1 MLMSKKTSLF
11 IFLTIICSAVS
22 ILCRPFGEAAAAFQ
36 PYTGSE
42 TYGKTLIAGQPDQL
56 TQPGT
61 GGMETPDGSNCA
73 YFLKAFCPGGGK
85 DIMDLPNL
93 IIDILTAGVI
103 VAATIGI
110 IICGYTVLTARD
122 DASKVEKAKRR
133 LFEIVIGLVAWVL
146 GAALIRFILPNADT
160 ASLESVIRNIH
171 LH

>member
-1 MLMSKKTSLF
+1 MSVVAQS
-11 IFLTIICSAVS
+11 
-22 ILCRPFGEAAAAFQ
+22 
-36 PYTGSE
+36 
-42 TYGKTLIAGQPDQL
+42 GQT
-56 TQPGT
+56 TQPGE

-73 YFLKAFCPGGGK
+73 YFLKDFCPGGGK

-93 IIDILTAGVI
+93 IINILTAGVI

-122 DASKVEKAKRR
+122 DTSKVEKAKRR

-160 ASLESVIRNIH
+160 TSLESVVRNIR